1 LAALADDPDVGAVA
15 LAVDL
20 VEEYDGDESFPRA
33 LEGLLAR
40 TDKPFAVLT
49 NLPSAVDQ
57 AAAAELRALGIPVLE
72 GTVSGLRALGHLLA
86 TPSRPRPPVVVDEQR
101 RARWADLPGADW
113 SALLDDYGIGSPR
126 SSVAST
132 RDAAVAAAEA
142 TGYPV
147 VLKTAEDEIHHKTE
161 ADGVRLGL
169 GDAGSVGA
177 AYEDLAAR
185 LGPRVLVQGQA
196 EGVEVALGIVRD
208 PLLGPLVVVAAGG
221 TLVELIAERAVA
233 LPPVDRE
240 TARAMVGGLRTAR
253 LLDGYRGAPPADV
266 ESLVETVVAL
276 GRLAVEL
283 GDHVEAVDLNP
294 VVVGPDGA
302 VVVDAL
308 VLPR

>member
-1 LAALADDPDVGAVA
+1 
-15 LAVDL
+15 
-20 VEEYDGDESFPRA
+20 
-33 LEGLLAR
+33 
-40 TDKPFAVLT
+40 
-49 NLPSAVDQ
+49 
-57 AAAAELRALGIPVLE
+57 VLE

-86 TPSRPRPPVVVDEQR
+86 TSPRPRPRAVVDAER
-101 RARWADLPGADW
+101 RARWARWTAAGAADW
-113 SALLDDYGIGSPR
+113 TALLTDYGI
-126 SSVAST
+126 
-132 RDAAVAAAEA
+132 AVARSVVVSSRAEAARAAEA
-142 TGYPV
+142 IGFPV
-147 VLKTAEDEIHHKTE
+147 VAKTAEPSVHHKTE